1 MHFSDFL
8 SKYFLSDKI
17 SITKGLGF
25 YPGSFEFALNG
36 GFYFMPIG
44 VIVNT
49 LSIFIGGAIG
59 AIAGNRLS
67 NEFKQKLNMVF
78 GCCAMAMGI
87 SSIVLMKNMPAVVF
101 SVIVGTSIGIII
113 KLGENINKG
122 AAGMQKVISK
132 FIKSDSSS
140 IDDSYTTALVTCIVL
155 FCASGTGIYGSIVS
169 GMTGDHSILIAKSIL
184 DLFTAVIFACSL
196 GAVVCSVAIP
206 QFTIFFLLFLLAGVI
221 YPLTNETMIADFKAC
236 GGFLLLATGF
246 RMIKVK
252 MFPVA
257 DMIPS
262 MALVMPI
269 SYLWVSCILP
279 LVS

>member
-1 MHFSDFL
+1 
-8 SKYFLSDKI
+8 
-17 SITKGLGF
+17 
-25 YPGSFEFALNG
+25 
-36 GFYFMPIG
+36 MPIG

-49 LSIFIGGAIG
+49 LSIIIGGVIG
-59 AIAGNRLS
+59 AAAGNALS
-67 NEFKQKLNMVF
+67 DDFKEKLTMVF
-78 GCCAMAMGI
+78 GCCAMSMGI

-101 SVIVGTSIGIII
+101 SVIIGTAIGICI
-113 KLGENINKG
+113 KLGENINK
-122 AAGMQKVISK
+122 AAGGMQKVIGK
-132 FIKSDSSS
+132 IIKNNKSSN
-140 IDDSYTTALVTCIVL
+140 DEAYTTALVTAIVL

-184 DLFTAVIFACSL
+184 DLFTALIFACSL
-196 GAVVCSVAIP
+196 GAVVCAVAVP
-206 QFTIFFLLFLLAGVI
+206 QFVIFMLLFLLAGVI
-221 YPLTNETMIADFKAC
+221 YPMTNETMIADFKAC

-262 MALVMPI
+262 MILVMPV
-269 SYLWVSCILP
+269 SYLWVSFVLP